1 MVVLDT
7 GALIYWSLD
16 PERLSSAAAAAI
28 AAAEQKIAS
37 SISIWEIGQKVKRRE
52 LALPLRL
59 SDYVDRLGQV
69 EGLQI
74 VPVDEKCWMRSLIL
88 DWDHSDIAD
97 RAIVATAMLYACDLV
112 SSDAQVQ
119 AFYSRAVW

>member
-7 GALIYWSLD
+7 GALVYWSLD
-16 PERLSSAAAAAI
+16 PQRLSASAAAAI
-28 AAAEQKIAS
+28 AVAEQKVVS

-52 LALPLRL
+52 LTLPLRL

-69 EGLQI
+69 AGLQI

-88 DWDHSDIAD
+88 DWSNGDIAD

>member
-69 EGLQI
+69 EVLQI